1 MLAAVAAT
9 LALAAVARADMR
21 IAVVD
26 MQRALNECDAGKKA
40 KDQVK
45 AKFEKSQDQLRKQ
58 REDIDR
64 MKEDYDR
71 KALVLKDEE
80 RRNLEKDLENRSL
93 DFKRRYED
101 FQRDLK
107 RTDAELTSGIVEE
120 LYEIVRDYGA
130 KNGYALV
137 LEASSGALLYN
148 DKASDITEEIVKLH
162 NASPHKDG
170 GGRRGKDKE
179 KVYTARMTIE
189 GQVPRDQYDLIT
201 QLKNKINKDPYC
213 SASLEIVKNP
223 NPTDQKRGL
232 TEQFMIRVDIA
243 HRSPMAYIEQID
255 PKQLPQR
262 PPARLIPD
270 DDPDIAEPDQD

>member
-1 MLAAVAAT
+1 MHNRTRGREPEDRARRLVAWVAAGVAAC
-9 LALAAVARADMR
+9 LALAPAAHAEMR

-58 REDIDR
+58 REDLDR

-80 RRNLEKDLENRSL
+80 RRSLEKDLENRGL
-93 DFKRRYED
+93 EFKRKYED

-107 RTDAELTSGIVEE
+107 RTDAELTSSIVEE
-120 LYEIVRDYGA
+120 LYAIVRDYGQR
-130 KNGYALV
+130 NNYALV

-148 DKASDITEEIVKLH
+148 DKAIDITDEIVRLH

-179 KVYTARMTIE
+179 
-189 GQVPRDQYDLIT
+189 
-201 QLKNKINKDPYC
+201 
-213 SASLEIVKNP
+213 
-223 NPTDQKRGL
+223 
-232 TEQFMIRVDIA
+232 
-243 HRSPMAYIEQID
+243 
-255 PKQLPQR
+255 
-262 PPARLIPD
+262 
-270 DDPDIAEPDQD
+270 

>member
-1 MLAAVAAT
+1 MRNLWTKGMRIGGLVCVA
-9 LALAAVARADMR
+9 LALGGALPALGTATGAEVR

-26 MQRALNECDAGKKA
+26 MQRALNECEAGRKA

-45 AKFEKSQDQLRKQ
+45 SKFERSQDQLRKQ
-58 REDIDR
+58 REDIDH

-107 RTDAELTSGIVEE
+107 RTDAELTSSIVEE
-120 LYEIVRDYGA
+120 LYGIVRDYGA
-130 KNGYALV
+130 KNGYSLV

-148 DKASDITEEIVKLH
+148 DKAADITDEIVKLH

-170 GGRRGKDKE
+170 GGKRGKDKDKE
-179 KVYTARMTIE
+179 
-189 GQVPRDQYDLIT
+189 
-201 QLKNKINKDPYC
+201 
-213 SASLEIVKNP
+213 
-223 NPTDQKRGL
+223 
-232 TEQFMIRVDIA
+232 
-243 HRSPMAYIEQID
+243 
-255 PKQLPQR
+255 
-262 PPARLIPD
+262 
-270 DDPDIAEPDQD
+270 